1 MLMYLLYEENNT
13 NPKMPWSASM
23 NIAIVG
29 GGTRCL
35 YLINFFRTNKFN
47 IFTPT
52 IVAVADINPEAA
64 GLLKA
69 RELGLDTTTD
79 YNDFFTRGDIDLF
92 VELTGNLD
100 IYNDILKKKKQQV
113 RAMAHTTAILF
124 WELDN
129 AYKKEYETEHRLSE
143 TQSIYEVL
151 MNQFIQEE
159 AMVIDKNYRVIDMN
173 EAMMNKLGLS
183 SEQAIGQYC
192 YKLGHHLDAPCS
204 GENHPCPLNTVY
216 EKNEPC
222 MATHVHLDQ
231 EGNEL
236 YYAISCYPLSN
247 SEEDGEGI
255 VGVIEILRDITH
267 EIHVQKAQMQQ
278 EKLMSIG
285 RLSAG
290 IAHEINNPLTTI
302 MTSAMMLQE
311 ELEPDNDMY
320 TELEVISS
328 EAQRCRKIVKSLLD
342 FARQTQPMKK
352 RQKLNPIIEESMYLT
367 KKQAEF
373 NEITVSTDLAK
384 DLPEIYV
391 DKEQIQQMLINLTL
405 NAIEATE
412 PGGSITYSSEYDPAS
427 DRAHIHVT
435 DTGSGIAPE
444 DQDKIFDPFFTT
456 RESGT
461 GLGLSITHSIVEQHG
476 GHIEMHS
483 KPGKGTRFTITLPVE
498 GKSKK

>member
-1 MLMYLLYEENNT
+1 
-13 NPKMPWSASM
+13 
-23 NIAIVG
+23 
-29 GGTRCL
+29 
-35 YLINFFRTNKFN
+35 
-47 IFTPT
+47 
-52 IVAVADINPEAA
+52 
-64 GLLKA
+64 
-69 RELGLDTTTD
+69 
-79 YNDFFTRGDIDLF
+79 
-92 VELTGNLD
+92 
-100 IYNDILKKKKQQV
+100 
-113 RAMAHTTAILF
+113 
-124 WELDN
+124 
-129 AYKKEYETEHRLSE
+129 
-143 TQSIYEVL
+143 
-151 MNQFIQEE
+151 
-159 AMVIDKNYRVIDMN
+159 
-173 EAMMNKLGLS
+173 
-183 SEQAIGQYC
+183 
-192 YKLGHHLDAPCS
+192 
-204 GENHPCPLNTVY
+204 
-216 EKNEPC
+216 

-247 SEEDGEGI
+247 SEEEGEGI

-427 DRAHIHVT
+427 DKAHIHVT

-476 GHIEMHS
+476 GNIEMRS
-483 KPGKGTRFTITLPVE
+483 KPGKGTCFTITLPVE